1 MKNVLNY
8 QTSEYDCGPVSF
20 LNGVRYLFDREE
32 IFPDIVK
39 FIMLYTL
46 DTYNTK
52 GELCRRGTS
61 AAAMHYLTNWM
72 NHFAE
77 TRCFPIHCEFL
88 SGDEVT
94 LLPGS
99 PVYEALKRGA
109 AVQVRLILECPHYV
123 LLTGLTDD
131 GRVLLFDPYY
141 EEEDDPEFD
150 EEYRTEEIHFLYD
163 MPKRANRS
171 VSIER
176 LNRTGS
182 DYYEMSDPALREAVI
197 MERTMAE
204 PCFLIEPHAD

>member
-1 MKNVLNY
+1 M
-8 QTSEYDCGPVSF
+8 TGS
-20 LNGVRYLFDREE
+20 E

-52 GELCRRGTS
+52 ESCVGARTS

-77 TRCFPIHCEFL
+77 TLLSDPLRIL

-94 LLPGS
+94 LIPGS

-150 EEYRTEEIHFLYD
+150 EEYRTDEIHFLYD

-176 LNRTGS
+176 LEPHRFRL
-182 DYYEMSDPALREAVI
+182 LRDVRPGTARGRDHGADNGRAV
-197 MERTMAE
+197 
-204 PCFLIEPHAD
+204 LSIEPHMD

>member
-61 AAAMHYLTNWM
+61 AAAMHYLTNCM

-99 PVYEALKRGA
+99 PVSEALKRGA

-150 EEYRTEEIHFLYD
+150 EEYRTDEIHFLYD

>member
-94 LLPGS
+94 LIPGS

-109 AVQVRLILECPHYV
+109 AVQ
-123 LLTGLTDD
+123 
-131 GRVLLFDPYY
+131 
-141 EEEDDPEFD
+141 
-150 EEYRTEEIHFLYD
+150 
-163 MPKRANRS
+163 A
-171 VSIER
+171 
-176 LNRTGS
+176 
-182 DYYEMSDPALREAVI
+182 
-197 MERTMAE
+197 RTMS
-204 PCFLIEPHAD
+204 C

>member
-1 MKNVLNY
+1 M
-8 QTSEYDCGPVSF
+8 PA
-20 LNGVRYLFDREE
+20 
-32 IFPDIVK
+32 
-39 FIMLYTL
+39 
-46 DTYNTK
+46 
-52 GELCRRGTS
+52 LCP
-61 AAAMHYLTNWM
+61 A
-72 NHFAE
+72 
-77 TRCFPIHCEFL
+77 
-88 SGDEVT
+88 D
-94 LLPGS
+94 
-99 PVYEALKRGA
+99 
-109 AVQVRLILECPHYV
+109 
-123 LLTGLTDD
+123 GLTDD

-150 EEYRTEEIHFLYD
+150 EEYRTDEIHFLYD